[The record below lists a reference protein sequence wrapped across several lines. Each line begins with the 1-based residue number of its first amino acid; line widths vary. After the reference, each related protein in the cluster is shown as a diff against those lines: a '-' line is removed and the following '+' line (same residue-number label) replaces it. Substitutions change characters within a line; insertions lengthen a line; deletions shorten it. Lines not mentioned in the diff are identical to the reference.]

1 MTNKI
6 VKRKKMIQLIAQAC
20 TKMLIL
26 DLLFCEIIYVL
37 LWQSLNGYNSQD
49 IEEYL
54 SQGCGFQS
62 GWIY

>member
-1 MTNKI
+1 
-6 VKRKKMIQLIAQAC
+6 MIQLIAQAC

-37 LWQSLNGYNSQD
+37 LWQSVNGYNSWV